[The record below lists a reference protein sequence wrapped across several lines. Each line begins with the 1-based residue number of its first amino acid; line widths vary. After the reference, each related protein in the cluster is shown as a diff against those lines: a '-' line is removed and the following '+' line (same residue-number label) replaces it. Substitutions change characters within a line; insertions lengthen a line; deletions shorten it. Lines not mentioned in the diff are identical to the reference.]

1 MRKALWF
8 TALAA
13 VLMTP
18 GYLAAQ
24 EPNKAEAERQSFPAQ
39 AQPPSHTTAPMG
51 TNPGTAGGQ
60 PQSPQAN
67 QAKPAD
73 VGPAQANTA
82 NTGNSGGGSNWPF
95 GSTRQTAPS
104 TVSAE
109 NDKLDKLPVI
119 AYSFWLSDADKK
131 MIVEGVANAPKAE
144 GKINSA
150 KVADLLPPGVES
162 VNFPA
167 DLAQKL
173 PMAGRYAYV
182 KTENRVLVIDP
193 NLKIIVAE
201 VKT

>member
-18 GYLAAQ
+18 AYLAAQ
-24 EPNKAEAERQSFPAQ
+24 EPPKGEAERQS
-39 AQPPSHTTAPMG
+39 PPSKADGSTQTIAPLG
-51 TNPGTAGGQ
+51 TNPGTTNAQ
-60 PQSPQAN
+60 PQAPQAD

-82 NTGNSGGGSNWPF
+82 NTGSSHGSQWPM

-131 MIVEGVANAPKAE
+131 MLIEGVANAPKADV
-144 GKINSA
+144 KNA

-162 VNFPA
+162 VDFPA
-167 DLAQKL
+167 DVAQKL
-173 PMAGRYAYV
+173 PMAGRYEYV
-182 KTENRVLVIDP
+182 KLDNRVLIIEP

-201 VKT
+201 VKS

>member
-1 MRKALWF
+1 MHKALWL
-8 TALAA
+8 TTLTSALLAS
-13 VLMTP
+13 T
-18 GYLAAQ
+18 YLAAQ
-24 EPNKAEAERQSFPAQ
+24 EPNKAEADRQSAPAQ
-39 AQPPSHTTAPMG
+39 AQPPSQTTAPMG

-60 PQSPQAN
+60 PQAPLAN
-67 QAKPAD
+67 QASPAD

-82 NTGNSGGGSNWPF
+82 NASSSSSNWPM

-119 AYSFWLSDADKK
+119 AYSFWLTDADKQL
-131 MIVEGVANAPKAE
+131 IIQGVANAPKAD
-144 GKINSA
+144 GKINNA

-162 VNFPA
+162 VSFPA
-167 DLAQKL
+167 EVAQKL

-182 KTENRVLVIDP
+182 KTENRVLIIDP

-201 VKT
+201 VKS

>member
-18 GYLAAQ
+18 AYLAAQ
-24 EPNKAEAERQSFPAQ
+24 EPSKADAVRQS
-39 AQPPSHTTAPMG
+39 PPSQTDGSTNTIAPMG
-51 TNPGTAGGQ
+51 TNPGTTNAQ
-60 PQSPQAN
+60 PQAPQAD

-82 NTGNSGGGSNWPF
+82 NTGNSTAGSNWPL

-119 AYSFWLSDADKK
+119 GYSFWLSDADKK
-131 MIVEGVANAPKAE
+131 LIVEGVANAPK
-144 GKINSA
+144 KDVKNA

-162 VNFPA
+162 VDFPA
-167 DLAQKL
+167 EVAQKL
-173 PMAGRYAYV
+173 PMAGRHEYV
-182 KTENRVLVIDP
+182 KLDNRVLIIEP

-201 VKT
+201 VSI

>member
-1 MRKALWF
+1 MHKALWL
-8 TALAA
+8 TTLTSALLAS
-13 VLMTP
+13 T
-18 GYLAAQ
+18 YLAAQ
-24 EPNKAEAERQSFPAQ
+24 EPNKAEADRQSTPAQ
-39 AQPPSHTTAPMG
+39 AQPPSQTTSPMG
-51 TNPGTAGGQ
+51 TNPGTIGGQ
-60 PQSPQAN
+60 PQAPLAN
-67 QAKPAD
+67 QASPAD
-73 VGPAQANTA
+73 VGPAQASTA
-82 NTGNSGGGSNWPF
+82 NTGNSTAPSNWPL

-119 AYSFWLSDADKK
+119 NYSFWLSDAEKK
-131 MIVEGVANAPKAE
+131 LIVEGVANAPKAD

-162 VNFPA
+162 VSFPA
-167 DLAQKL
+167 ELTQKL

-201 VKT
+201 VKS

>member
-18 GYLAAQ
+18 AYLAAQ
-24 EPNKAEAERQSFPAQ
+24 EPPKGEAERQS
-39 AQPPSHTTAPMG
+39 PPSQTDGSANTIAPMG
-51 TNPGTAGGQ
+51 TNPGTTNAQ
-60 PQSPQAN
+60 PQAPLAN
-67 QAKPAD
+67 QAAPAD

-82 NTGNSGGGSNWPF
+82 NASSSGSNWPP

-131 MIVEGVANAPKAE
+131 LVVQGVANAPKAD
-144 GKINSA
+144 GTLNSA
-150 KVADLLPPGVES
+150 KVADLLPSGVES
-162 VNFPA
+162 VDFPA

-182 KTENRVLVIDP
+182 KTDNRVLVIDP

-201 VKT
+201 VKS

>member
-18 GYLAAQ
+18 TYLAAQ
-24 EPNKAEAERQSFPAQ
+24 EPPKGEAEKQS
-39 AQPPSHTTAPMG
+39 PPSQVDGSTRTIAPMG
-51 TNPGTAGGQ
+51 TNPGTTNAQ
-60 PQSPQAN
+60 PQAPQAD

-73 VGPAQANTA
+73 VGPAQANTTNLG
-82 NTGNSGGGSNWPF
+82 NTTAGSQWPL

-131 MIVEGVANAPKAE
+131 LLVEGVANAPKAD
-144 GKINSA
+144 GKISSA

-162 VNFPA
+162 VSFPA

-182 KTENRVLVIDP
+182 KTENRVLVVDP

-201 VKT
+201 VKS

>member
-18 GYLAAQ
+18 AYLAAQ
-24 EPNKAEAERQSFPAQ
+24 EPPKGEAERQS
-39 AQPPSHTTAPMG
+39 PPSQTDGSANTIAPMG
-51 TNPGTAGGQ
+51 TNPGTTNAQ
-60 PQSPQAN
+60 PQAPQAD

-73 VGPAQANTA
+73 VGPAQANTT
-82 NTGNSGGGSNWPF
+82 NTGNSTAGSQWPL
-95 GSTRQTAPS
+95 GSSRQTAPS

-109 NDKLDKLPVI
+109 NDKLDKLPII
-119 AYSFWLSDADKK
+119 AYSFWMSDADKK
-131 MIVEGVANAPKAE
+131 LIVQGVANAPKAE

-162 VNFPA
+162 VSFPA
-167 DLAQKL
+167 DITDKL
-173 PMAGRYAYV
+173 PIAGRYAYV
-182 KTENRVLVIDP
+182 KTDNRVLVVDP

-201 VKT
+201 IST

>member
-18 GYLAAQ
+18 AYLAAQ
-24 EPNKAEAERQSFPAQ
+24 EPPKGEAERQS
-39 AQPPSHTTAPMG
+39 PPSQTDGSANTNAPMG
-51 TNPGTAGGQ
+51 TNPGTTNAQ
-60 PQSPQAN
+60 PQAPQAD

-82 NTGNSGGGSNWPF
+82 NTGGGGGPQWPL
-95 GSTRQTAPS
+95 GSTRQTVPS
-104 TVSAE
+104 TMSVE

-131 MIVEGVANAPKAE
+131 LIIEGVANAPKAD

-167 DLAQKL
+167 DLAQKV

-201 VKT
+201 VKS

>member
-1 MRKALWF
+1 MRKAIWF

-18 GYLAAQ
+18 AYLAAQ
-24 EPNKAEAERQSFPAQ
+24 EPPKGEAERQS
-39 AQPPSHTTAPMG
+39 PPSQADGSTRTIAPMG
-51 TNPGTAGGQ
+51 TNPGTTNAQ
-60 PQSPQAN
+60 PQAPQAD

-82 NTGNSGGGSNWPF
+82 NTVGSGGGPQWPL

-119 AYSFWLSDADKK
+119 AYSFWLSDAEKK
-131 MIVEGVANAPKAE
+131 AIVQAVANAPKTE
-144 GKINSA
+144 VKDA
-150 KVADLLPPGVES
+150 KVANLLPPGVES
-162 VNFPA
+162 VHFPA
-167 DLAQKL
+167 DVAQKL
-173 PMAGRYAYV
+173 PMAGRYEYV
-182 KTENRVLVIDP
+182 KLENRVLIIEP

-201 VKT
+201 VSM

>member
-8 TALAA
+8 IAVSA

-18 GYLAAQ
+18 AYLAAQ
-24 EPNKAEAERQSFPAQ
+24 EPPKGEAEKQS
-39 AQPPSHTTAPMG
+39 PPSQVDGSTRTIAPLG
-51 TNPGTAGGQ
+51 TNPGTTNAQ
-60 PQSPQAN
+60 PQAPQAD

-82 NTGNSGGGSNWPF
+82 NLGNSTAGSQWPM

-119 AYSFWLSDADKK
+119 AYSFWLTDADKK
-131 MIVEGVANAPKAE
+131 MIIEGVANAPKTDV
-144 GKINSA
+144 KNA
-150 KVADLLPPGVES
+150 KVSELLPPGVES
-162 VNFPA
+162 VSFPA
-167 DLAQKL
+167 ELAQKL

-182 KTENRVLVIDP
+182 KTDNRVLVIEP

-201 VKT
+201 VKS

>member
-1 MRKALWF
+1 MRKALLF

-13 VLMTP
+13 VLVTP
-18 GYLAAQ
+18 AYLAAQ
-24 EPNKAEAERQSFPAQ
+24 EPPKGEAERQS
-39 AQPPSHTTAPMG
+39 PPSQTDGSTKTIAPMG
-51 TNPGTAGGQ
+51 TNPGTVNSQ
-60 PQSPQAN
+60 PQAPQAD

-82 NTGNSGGGSNWPF
+82 NTAGNSGSQWPL

-119 AYSFWLSDADKK
+119 AYSFWLNDADKK
-131 MIVEGVANAPKAE
+131 LIVQGVANAPKAD

-162 VNFPA
+162 VSFPA
-167 DLAQKL
+167 EITQKL
-173 PMAGRYAYV
+173 PIAGRYAYV
-182 KTENRVLVIDP
+182 KTDNRVLVVDP

-201 VKT
+201 VSI

>member
-1 MRKALWF
+1 MHKALWL
-8 TALAA
+8 TTLTSALLAS
-13 VLMTP
+13 T
-18 GYLAAQ
+18 YLAAQ
-24 EPNKAEAERQSFPAQ
+24 EPNKAEADRQSAPAQ
-39 AQPPSHTTAPMG
+39 AQPPSQTTAPMG

-60 PQSPQAN
+60 PQAPLAN
-67 QAKPAD
+67 QASPAD

-82 NTGNSGGGSNWPF
+82 NASSSSSNWPM

-119 AYSFWLSDADKK
+119 AYSFWLTDADKQL
-131 MIVEGVANAPKAE
+131 IIQGVANAPKAD
-144 GKINSA
+144 GKINNA

-162 VNFPA
+162 VSFPA
-167 DLAQKL
+167 EVAQKL

-201 VKT
+201 VKS

>member
-1 MRKALWF
+1 MRKALWL
-8 TALAA
+8 TTLTSALLAS
-13 VLMTP
+13 T
-18 GYLAAQ
+18 YLAAQ
-24 EPNKAEAERQSFPAQ
+24 EPNKAEAEKQSFPAQ
-39 AQPPSHTTAPMG
+39 AQPPSHTNAPMG
-51 TNPGTAGGQ
+51 TNPGTMGGQ
-60 PQSPQAN
+60 PQAPQAN

-82 NTGNSGGGSNWPF
+82 NTGSNPGSQWPM

-119 AYSFWLSDADKK
+119 AYSFWLSDAEKK
-131 MIVEGVANAPKAE
+131 LIVEGVANAPKAD

-162 VNFPA
+162 VSFPA
-167 DLAQKL
+167 ELTQKL

-182 KTENRVLVIDP
+182 KTDNRVLVIDP

-201 VKT
+201 VKS

>member
-8 TALAA
+8 CTVAAALI
-13 VLMTP
+13 TP
-18 GYLAAQ
+18 AYLAAQ
-24 EPNKAEAERQSFPAQ
+24 EPPKGEAERQS
-39 AQPPSHTTAPMG
+39 PPSQTDGSANTIAPMG
-51 TNPGTAGGQ
+51 TNPGTTNAQ
-60 PQSPQAN
+60 PQAPQAD

-82 NTGNSGGGSNWPF
+82 NTGNSNAGSNWPL

-109 NDKLDKLPVI
+109 NDKLDKMPI
-119 AYSFWLSDADKK
+119 IGYSFWLSDDEKK
-131 MIVEGVANAPKAE
+131 MIVQGVANAPKAE

-150 KVADLLPPGVES
+150 KVADLLPADVES

-167 DLAQKL
+167 ELAQKV